1 MKAKYLLVIGAA
13 IFCYQSCKKGSNP
26 NPALIMGTWYESK
39 LTLSQLNTIT
49 LKTTDTTFGS
59 NEFTRGDYFHFSAA
73 DTASVWEDGSYFT
86 MKGKFYLTD
95 PVEQGFFY
103 RSFSVQGSLLIL
115 GTYPFPTCMNCSSG
129 YGSDTVKILQLDTH
143 NLVLQQSPI
152 DTSATYKVTTTTYYT
167 R

>member
-1 MKAKYLLVIGAA
+1 MTTKYLMVICA
-13 IFCYQSCKKGSNP
+13 IVLCWQSCKKGNNP
-26 NPALIMGTWYESK
+26 NPGLIVGTWYENK
-39 LTLSQLNTIT
+39 LTLSQLNTVT
-49 LKTTDTTFGS
+49 LSKTDTTFGS
-59 NEFTRGDYFHFSAA
+59 SEFTRGDYFHFSAA

-86 MKGKFYLTD
+86 LKGKFRYTV

-103 RSFSVQGSLLIL
+103 RSYIVQGFSLIL

-129 YGSDTVKILQLDTH
+129 AGFDTVKILQLDAH
-143 NLVLQQSPI
+143 NLVLQEKPI